1 MLNSYV
7 ESEIKQ
13 ANYCE
18 KNEDCV
24 SVAVCSR
31 PCGSEWVN
39 VNKVERIR
47 QLIRFQAKHPFGI
60 TCSSAECLPKLFVLP
75 KCRENKCT

>member
-1 MLNSYV
+1 MNNYV
-7 ESEIKQ
+7 KSEIEQ

-24 SVAVCSR
+24 SVSVCSR
-31 PCGSEWVN
+31 PCGSELVN
-39 VNKVERIR
+39 VNEVERIR

-60 TCSSAECLPKLFVLP
+60 ACSSAQCASKLFIPP
-75 KCRENKCT
+75 KCIANKCM